1 MSELSRRCRVIKD
14 YQISSID
21 PFSVQAN
28 ELFDVSEKIDF
39 WNGNSDWIW
48 IWCTDQ
54 RGKSG
59 WVPKNRMHINSDN
72 ITAITSSI
80 YSALELTV
88 AAGDELKVTE
98 EESGWLWC
106 VDRRGNHGWVPL
118 EHVIWLP

>member
-1 MSELSRRCRVIKD
+1 MSESSRRCYVIKD
-14 YQISSID
+14 YEASNAD

-28 ELFDVSEKIDF
+28 ELFYVSEKVDF
-39 WNGNSDWIW
+39 WSGNSDWVW

-59 WVPKNRMHINSDN
+59 WVPKSRVHIDSDGSSG
-72 ITAITSSI
+72 TITSA

-88 AAGDELKVTE
+88 VAGNVLEVME

-106 VDRRGNHGWVPL
+106 VDRQGKYGWVPL
-118 EHVIWLP
+118 KHIKY